1 MSWWLRGGALAL
13 AVVIAMAAM
22 FPLRMAWD
30 NARAPGDLTIG
41 EASGTIWNGELL
53 DVAWRSFALGDFQTS
68 LSLLD
73 VLPMPALRLTG
84 GSGPLKSA
92 MVRGDGDGFTIS
104 EAAISL
110 ALADVVAGAPADLSA
125 SIANA
130 AVSLQGGRCTHA
142 AGMIESPAAQAL
154 GLPAFE
160 GALACD
166 RGTILARLSSEA
178 GDVVLE
184 IGSGLDRLTYRTA
197 STQLL
202 PALAAL
208 SIPAAQPAS

>member
-53 DVAWRSFALGDFQTS
+53 DVAWRGFALGDFQTS

-110 ALADVVAGAPADLSA
+110 ALADVVAGGP
-125 SIANA
+125 
-130 AVSLQGGRCTHA
+130 VGVHRQRC
-142 AGMIESPAAQAL
+142 G
-154 GLPAFE
+154 
-160 GALACD
+160 
-166 RGTILARLSSEA
+166 
-178 GDVVLE
+178 
-184 IGSGLDRLTYRTA
+184 
-197 STQLL
+197 
-202 PALAAL
+202 
-208 SIPAAQPAS
+208 QPAGRTLHSRGGHD